1 MFKPLALFIG
11 LRYTRAKRNN
21 HYISFISSSSMIGI
35 ALGVAVLITVLS
47 VMNGFDEEIQNSFFG
62 MVPEITITSYDGKV
76 SNVNQLEQSVAQFP
90 GVNAVVPFVGG
101 QGLLTRSGQV
111 APVEV
116 TGILPQ
122 RESEV
127 SVLGDKMVAGHLDQ
141 LQAGQFGIVLG
152 RDIATQLNL
161 LLGDQVTLMIPQA
174 SVSPLGINPRFKRFT
189 VVGVFAAG
197 DGFNFDSKL
206 AYINLADAQTLFQ
219 MGDDVSGLRI
229 RIDNIYAA
237 PLMSAQL
244 TSQLPPNYFVGNWT
258 QQYGEFFHAIK
269 LEKNMMFLILAL
281 VIAVAAFNLVSS
293 LVMVVNDKRAD
304 IAILRTLGAL
314 PKTILAI
321 FMVQGSIVGIAGLI
335 LGLIFGT
342 LMAVNATE
350 IVNWLQ
356 SALHVQFLSSDV
368 YFIDYLPSK
377 VQWQDIVKISALA
390 LLMSFVA
397 TIYPAWRASRI
408 QPAEALRYE

>member
-47 VMNGFDEEIQNSFFG
+47 VMNGFDEEIKNSFFG
-62 MVPEITITSYDGKV
+62 MVPEITITSYDGQV
-76 SNVNQLEQSVAQFP
+76 SNANQLEQSVAQFP

-101 QGLLTRSGQV
+101 QGLLTRGGQV
-111 APVEV
+111 APIEV

-122 RESEV
+122 RESEM
-127 SVLGDKMVAGHLDQ
+127 SVLADKMVAGQLDQ

-152 RDIATQLNL
+152 RDITTQLNL
-161 LLGDQVTLMIPQA
+161 LVGDQVTLMIPQA

-189 VVGVFAAG
+189 VVGIFAAG

-219 MGDDVSGLRI
+219 MGHDVSGLRI

-237 PLMSAQL
+237 PFMSAQL
-244 TSQLPPNYFVGNWT
+244 ASQLPPNYYVGNWT

-314 PKTILAI
+314 PRTILAI

-356 SALHVQFLSSDV
+356 AALHVQFLSADV

-377 VQWQDIVKISALA
+377 VQWQDIVKISVLA